1 MAIDSSFISELK
13 FRCSIEE
20 VISRHL
26 TLKRAGGRYLA
37 ACPFHNEKTPSF
49 TVFPDTASYYC
60 FGCGAGGDIITFTMN
75 YENLDYIEAVRALAE
90 RAGMTVPEND
100 RRSDEQ
106 RQRRAR
112 MLEMHKIAAKHFHQ
126 NLREAGNPCL
136 EYVRSRGLDGSSV
149 TRFGLGYA
157 KDSFYDLK
165 SLLLKKGYSL
175 NEMFAAGLLAQ
186 SQKNGSY
193 YDKFRNRLMFPVLDL
208 RGNVVAFSGR
218 ALDPEAKA
226 KYMNTA
232 DTEIYNKGDI
242 VFGLSLA
249 KDSGSDTLIL
259 CEGNIDVVMLAQAG
273 FKNAVAPLGTA
284 FTVEQARV
292 IAKYAKT
299 VVVAFDSDGA
309 GQRATDKAIGY
320 LKSQGVT
327 VRILQMQGAK
337 DPDEY
342 IKKFGKERF
351 AGLVNRSQTPTDY
364 KIDKL
369 KEGYDLD
376 DTGARVEF
384 IGKASDIIAEL
395 DSSVEREIYASRLAK
410 TVDVSFEVLRTDIEK
425 RHRRMYSGQRK
436 KQIATE
442 TRTIVSTGDSIN
454 PERSKNLL
462 AARAEEMLIV
472 LLVKNPSLAEHI
484 RQKIQPSDF
493 VTEFNKRVFE
503 FYMNGLTDDAT
514 VQTLSLADSF
524 DAAQVSRIT
533 FILNT
538 TVLSGDP
545 KVQAADCIN
554 TIKAQGAKKVD
565 TGELTPEQLAELIKK
580 KEKKQDEH

>member
-13 FRCSIEE
+13 FRCSIDE
-20 VISRHL
+20 VISRHIS
-26 TLKRAGGRYLA
+26 LKRNGSRYLA
-37 ACPFHNEKTPSF
+37 CCPFHNEKTPSF

-90 RAGMTVPEND
+90 RAGLTMPEND
-100 RRSDEQ
+100 SYSQEKRNQ
-106 RQRRAR
+106 KAR
-112 MLEMHKIAAKHFHQ
+112 MLEMHKIAAKHYHK

-136 EYVRSRGLDGSSV
+136 EYVKSRGLDSTSV

-157 KDSFYDLK
+157 KDSFDDLK
-165 SLLLKKGYSL
+165 NLLLKSGYSL
-175 NEMFAAGLLAQ
+175 QEMFAAGLVAK

-193 YDKFRNRLMFPVLDL
+193 YDKFRDRLMFPVFDL

-218 ALDPEAKA
+218 ALKPDAKA

-309 GQRATDKAIGY
+309 GQKATDKAISY
-320 LKSQGVT
+320 LKTQGVT
-327 VRILQMQGAK
+327 VRILQMSGAK
-337 DPDEY
+337 DPDEF

-351 AGLVNRSQTPTDY
+351 SNLVNRSQTPTDY

-369 KEGYDLD
+369 RESYDLD
-376 DTGARVEF
+376 DTGSRVEF
-384 IGKASDIIAEL
+384 IGKASDIIASL

-410 TVDVSFEVLRTDIEK
+410 IVDVSVEVLKTDIEK
-425 RHRRMYSGQRK
+425 RHRRTVSSEK
-436 KQIATE
+436 KKMISTE
-442 TRTIVSTGDSIN
+442 AKTIVGTQDSIN
-454 PERSKNLL
+454 PERSRNLL

-472 LLVKNPSLAEHI
+472 LLVKNPSLVGYITENITPA
-484 RQKIQPSDF
+484 DF
-493 VTEFNKRVFE
+493 ITSFNRRVFE
-503 FYMNGLTDDAT
+503 FYINGLTNDAT
-514 VQTLSLADSF
+514 VSSLSL
-524 DAAQVSRIT
+524 DAEFSPQEVSRIT

-545 KVQAADCIN
+545 KVQVNDCIT
-554 TIKAQGAKKVD
+554 TIKAQNVKKVN
-565 TGELTPEQLAELIKK
+565 TSELSPTELAALIQ
-580 KEKKQDEH
+580 KEKK

>member
-1 MAIDSSFISELK
+1 
-13 FRCSIEE
+13 
-20 VISRHL
+20 
-26 TLKRAGGRYLA
+26 
-37 ACPFHNEKTPSF
+37 
-49 TVFPDTASYYC
+49 
-60 FGCGAGGDIITFTMN
+60 
-75 YENLDYIEAVRALAE
+75 
-90 RAGMTVPEND
+90 
-100 RRSDEQ
+100 
-106 RQRRAR
+106 
-112 MLEMHKIAAKHFHQ
+112 
-126 NLREAGNPCL
+126 
-136 EYVRSRGLDGSSV
+136 
-149 TRFGLGYA
+149 
-157 KDSFYDLK
+157 
-165 SLLLKKGYSL
+165 
-175 NEMFAAGLLAQ
+175 MFAAGLVAK

-193 YDKFRNRLMFPVLDL
+193 YDKFRDRLMFPVFDL

-218 ALDPEAKA
+218 ALKPDAKA

-309 GQRATDKAIGY
+309 GQKATDKAISY
-320 LKSQGVT
+320 LKTQGVT
-327 VRILQMQGAK
+327 VRILQMSGAK

-351 AGLVNRSQTPTDY
+351 SNLVNRSQTPTDY

-369 KEGYDLD
+369 RESYDLD
-376 DTGARVEF
+376 DTGSRVEF
-384 IGKASDIIAEL
+384 IGKASDIIASL

-410 TVDVSFEVLRTDIEK
+410 IVDVSVEVLKTDIEK
-425 RHRRMYSGQRK
+425 RHRRTVSSEK
-436 KQIATE
+436 KKMISTE
-442 TRTIVSTGDSIN
+442 AKTIVGTQDSIN
-454 PERSKNLL
+454 PERSRNLL

-472 LLVKNPSLAEHI
+472 LLVKNPSLVGYITENITPA
-484 RQKIQPSDF
+484 DF
-493 VTEFNKRVFE
+493 ITSFNRRVFE
-503 FYMNGLTDDAT
+503 FYINGLTNDAT
-514 VQTLSLADSF
+514 VSSLSL
-524 DAAQVSRIT
+524 DAEFSPQEVSRIT

-545 KVQAADCIN
+545 KVQVNDCIT
-554 TIKAQGAKKVD
+554 TIKAQNVKKVN
-565 TGELTPEQLAELIKK
+565 TSELSPTELAALIQ
-580 KEKKQDEH
+580 KEKK